1 MEIATRI
8 GADILSVDSMQ
19 VYRGM
24 DIGTAKP
31 TPEDRAAVSHHM
43 IDVVEPEEEYS
54 VEAFRRAA
62 RAAAER
68 VANDRRLLVVG
79 GSGLHFRSI
88 VDPMRFR
95 PSDPEIRLELER
107 VDPERLVEELTLADP
122 DAAHHVD
129 LANPRRVVR
138 AVEAL
143 RAKGVT
149 PTSAAGTKASRQFA
163 AYQPEVPFQGVLVDR
178 DDTASRVHERLGAM
192 RRQGFLEEVGAVAP
206 RLGRTASQAVGYR
219 QLVEVIEGRMGVE
232 EGFIAAERATM
243 KLVKRQRTYFR
254 RDPRLTSVDGSSPRV
269 VEKVMGA
276 LGL

>member
-1 MEIATRI
+1 MEIATRV
-8 GADILSVDSMQ
+8 GAEILSVDSMQ

-31 TPEDRAAVSHHM
+31 TPKDRAAVSHHM
-43 IDVVEPEEEYS
+43 IDVAEPEDEYS

-62 RAAAER
+62 RTVVAAA
-68 VANDRRLLVVG
+68 ASDRPLLVVG

-95 PSDPEIRLELER
+95 PSDPEIRFELEQ
-107 VDPERLVEELTLADP
+107 VDPDRLVEELTLADP
-122 DAAHHVD
+122 DAARHVD

-143 RAKGVT
+143 RSEGVT
-149 PTSAAGTKASRQFA
+149 PTSAAGTEASRQFA
-163 AYQPEVPFQGVLVDR
+163 AYQPEVPFHGVLVDR
-178 DDTASRVHERLGAM
+178 DDTESRVQERLGAM
-192 RRQGFLEEVGAVAP
+192 RRQGLLEEVEALAP
-206 RLGRTASQAVGYR
+206 QLGRTASQAVGYR
-219 QLVEVIEGRMGVE
+219 QLVEVVEGRIGVE

-254 RDPRLTSVDGSSPRV
+254 RDPRLTNVDGSSTKV
-269 VEKVMGA
+269 VEEVMGA